1 MFYLEKSG
9 NSESPDS
16 VANMS
21 KSDILRGIITEK
33 LSTAAREILAV
44 VERTVADY
52 EEEAAGF
59 RQEIDRQ
66 RRLLELLQPRVK
78 LERTD
83 LDIHEVVVMTG
94 DKEDQQHTHLPGME
108 GPGSPSLLR
117 RDEDEDE
124 QRMAQMSMSSRQKRE
139 NLMHPDYEIPRKKS
153 SRHWLSDT
161 QRHLN
166 FRICFLEDSQDG
178 FKKTLFEDLKCP
190 RDLKEGDFL
199 DMIKSTFPQL
209 AGDKPLNIFKSDH
222 SKRLQRLMLKTLT
235 PEDIYRTTK
244 PTGLEKAVLYVK
256 LKTGEEDE
264 EEELHLLPTSDKP
277 LTHSDRVLMKGD
289 EAISSSVQQLDYTK
303 VDVMANSSASQLQL
317 LLTKDAA
324 VNGSS
329 DDKHGVVALNPE
341 LQVAKRSKAKELQSS
356 SETIQTSTI
365 ACKVCGLQGNQDSLI
380 QHAWSHVDE
389 SPAVCGICGERFES
403 VETLKGHLTNDP
415 KYHNSNNQMSLQTE
429 AKQYKCETCAK
440 SFGLKEQLEIHCKE
454 HAGLQKYHC
463 NICGKALSHL
473 RSMRRHKLTHTVERP
488 HSCEVCGKHFRCPHV
503 LNSHKKIHTV
513 RERPYLCHICC
524 KSFMSNSVLS
534 THMKIHSNERPH
546 ICLVCKKAFIY
557 KGSLKA
563 HMRMHT
569 GEKPYSCSQCG
580 RSFKH
585 KCHLNDHVR
594 SHSGIKQFVCSICGR
609 ACSRQTQLKTHM
621 RTHNGE
627 KPYQCD
633 ICKRCFSHRG
643 TLKSHVKIH
652 EAKKKDS
659 DPPENQTVC

>member
-1 MFYLEKSG
+1 FCDSTIRTPSGQCRSPLRRTRENTHMFYLEKSG

-52 EEEAAGF
+52 EEEAA
-59 RQEIDRQ
+59 
-66 RRLLELLQPRVK
+66 
-78 LERTD
+78 
-83 LDIHEVVVMTG
+83 
-94 DKEDQQHTHLPGME
+94 
-108 GPGSPSLLR
+108 
-117 RDEDEDE
+117 
-124 QRMAQMSMSSRQKRE
+124 
-139 NLMHPDYEIPRKKS
+139 
-153 SRHWLSDT
+153 
-161 QRHLN
+161 
-166 FRICFLEDSQDG
+166 
-178 FKKTLFEDLKCP
+178 
-190 RDLKEGDFL
+190 
-199 DMIKSTFPQL
+199 
-209 AGDKPLNIFKSDH
+209 
-222 SKRLQRLMLKTLT
+222 
-235 PEDIYRTTK
+235 
-244 PTGLEKAVLYVK
+244 
-256 LKTGEEDE
+256 
-264 EEELHLLPTSDKP
+264 
-277 LTHSDRVLMKGD
+277 
-289 EAISSSVQQLDYTK
+289 
-303 VDVMANSSASQLQL
+303 
-317 LLTKDAA
+317 
-324 VNGSS
+324 
-329 DDKHGVVALNPE
+329 E

-365 ACKVCGLQGNQDSLI
+365 ACKVCGLQGNQDK
-380 QHAWSHVDE
+380 
-389 SPAVCGICGERFES
+389 RFES

-580 RSFKH
+580 RSFNNSELKKH
-585 KCHLNDHVR
+585 LRVHSGEAPYGCTICGRFFKQRAALNSHVKI
-594 SHSGIKQFVCSICGR
+594 HAGIKQFVCEICGK
-609 ACSRQTQLKTHM
+609 ACSRKAHLKIHM
-621 RTHNGE
+621 RIHNGE
-627 KPYQCD
+627 RPYQCTL
-633 ICKRCFSHRG
+633 CEKAFTQSHC
-643 TLKSHVKIH
+643 LKSHMKTHQPEEHKSRRVLKISQLNILVSQVH
-652 EAKKKDS
+652 VLQPFIFVCFLKSKKYGSPLSLSLCSPSILSFLSSSTATDTS
-659 DPPENQTVC
+659 PLPLCTASQSALLLLLPSRSPPSPGSTPVTTATVPSGELVVGY